1 MLDYADMIAR
11 LEKLPVRGVNRDRA
25 SARVRRVPMM
35 VGALNERE
43 STVDEQADNLACDLL
58 MERLNSWVDCRF
70 VPDIT

>member
-11 LEKLPVRGVNRDRA
+11 MERLPLPGADRDRA
-25 SARVRRVPMM
+25 SARVRRAQMTIA
-35 VGALNERE
+35 ALNERA

-70 VPDIT
+70 VPDID